1 MLFSGVLTVA
11 WEINN
16 TGNRQKKKKNLR
28 RSHKVAL
35 VGGVNSAHM
44 PLLIMI
50 VSLFTS
56 KPYLGNCVVII

>member
-11 WEINN
+11 GEINN
-16 TGNRQKKKKNLR
+16 AGNRQKKKNLR